1 MCPGLRVSVTY
12 FCQEMLLKTYGQGLQ
27 AKQID
32 HIVECLRHGGIII
45 YPTDTVYGMGTGLSN
60 VRSVNRLAQIKYKRK
75 EDLNY
80 TILCHDLSKLSHY
93 MTPISNSLFRF
104 IKAHIPGPFTF
115 VLNANNAIPK
125 IFQSKKK
132 TIGIRVPDNPI
143 VCQIVDALGEPLLN
157 TSIDAPENE
166 TEYITDPEAIH
177 QRYGKFVDLV
187 IDGGFGEIKYSTVL
201 DCTQDE
207 ISIIRQG
214 IGQI

>member
-1 MCPGLRVSVTY
+1 M
-12 FCQEMLLKTYGQGLQ
+12 Q

-60 VRSVNRLAQIKYKRK
+60 IKSINRLAQIKYKRK

-80 TILCHDLSKLSHY
+80 TIICHDLSRLSHY
-93 MTPISNSLFRF
+93 TAPISNPLFRF

-115 VLNANNAIPK
+115 ILNANNEIPK

-143 VCQIVDALGEPLLN
+143 VRQIVEALGEPLLN
-157 TSIDAPENE
+157 TSIVAPEDE

-177 QRYGKFVDLV
+177 QRYSKWVDLV
-187 IDGGFGEIKYSTVL
+187 IDGGMGNVGYSTVV
-201 DCTQDE
+201 DCTQEE

-214 IGQI
+214 IGEL

>member
-1 MCPGLRVSVTY
+1 M
-12 FCQEMLLKTYGQGLQ
+12 Q

-60 VRSVNRLAQIKYKRK
+60 IKSINRLAQIKYKRK

-80 TILCHDLSKLSHY
+80 TIICHDLSRLSHY
-93 MTPISNSLFRF
+93 TAPISNPLFRF

-115 VLNANNAIPK
+115 ILNANNEIPK

-143 VCQIVDALGEPLLN
+143 VRQIVEALGEPLLN
-157 TSIDAPENE
+157 TSIDAPEDE

-177 QRYGKFVDLV
+177 QRYGKWVDLV
-187 IDGGFGEIKYSTVL
+187 IDGGMGNVGYSTVV
-201 DCTQDE
+201 DCTQEE

-214 IGQI
+214 IGEL